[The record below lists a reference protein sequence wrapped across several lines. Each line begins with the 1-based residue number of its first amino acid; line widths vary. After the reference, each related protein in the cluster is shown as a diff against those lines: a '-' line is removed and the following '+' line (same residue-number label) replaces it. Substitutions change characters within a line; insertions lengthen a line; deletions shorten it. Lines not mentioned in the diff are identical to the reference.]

1 MGLLR
6 FFPRMRLREFP
17 STALSTLGPTPQA
30 TPEMTPTSTPGST
43 LVLAP
48 EPTPE
53 PDPAAVYI
61 VRDAGIVVD
70 LVRGAVPAIAHPEAH
85 ALNLLR
91 CLMDDSDFA
100 GQPATE
106 KAIRKYYLS
115 ACRLEG
121 MRPFPWHSVLRAP
134 ASQSDTKSDL
144 RYRVQEELPK
154 RVRRWSPSKAPCVP
168 NPLIN
173 ELEGWTAWRKLSL
186 RSPSGRQL

>member
-100 GQPATE
+100 GQLATE
-106 KAIRKYYLS
+106 KAIRK
-115 ACRLEG
+115 
-121 MRPFPWHSVLRAP
+121 
-134 ASQSDTKSDL
+134 
-144 RYRVQEELPK
+144 
-154 RVRRWSPSKAPCVP
+154 
-168 NPLIN
+168 
-173 ELEGWTAWRKLSL
+173 
-186 RSPSGRQL
+186 